1 MKNVEW
7 RMKNVELR
15 TQRRKPFFILHSTF
29 FIYLFL
35 HSDASIDSDDV
46 VGVGEE
52 RIDVHLLYLCGK
64 TEDGG

>member
-1 MKNVEW
+1 MKNEEC
-7 RMKNVELR
+7 RMKNA
-15 TQRRKPFFILHSTF
+15 TAQAILHSSF
-29 FIYLFL
+29 YILHLFIYLFL

>member
-1 MKNVEW
+1 MKNEEC
-7 RMKNVELR
+7 RMKNA
-15 TQRRKPFFILHSTF
+15 TAQAILHSSF
-29 FIYLFL
+29 YILHLFL

-64 TEDGG
+64 AEDGG

>member
-1 MKNVEW
+1 MKNA
-7 RMKNVELR
+7 
-15 TQRRKPFFILHSTF
+15 TAQAILHSSF

>member
-1 MKNVEW
+1 MKNEEL
-7 RMKNVELR
+7 RMKNGLR
-15 TQRRKPFFILHSTF
+15 RCVLNSSFLILHSSF

>member
-1 MKNVEW
+1 MKNEE
-7 RMKNVELR
+7 RNGASHSS
-15 TQRRKPFFILHSTF
+15 FFILHSS

>member
-1 MKNVEW
+1 MKN
-7 RMKNVELR
+7 
-15 TQRRKPFFILHSTF
+15 ILH
-29 FIYLFL
+29 LFL